1 MDTDVYSPYA
11 AEVEMQSRQKRADR
25 ALEEEEQNRRGE
37 SGVSM
42 TTGLANQMSNNF
54 EGTREPNLVFTFNV
68 GLAPNPQASES
79 SPHLRGFEAVM
90 QVGVEK
96 V

>member
-1 MDTDVYSPYA
+1 
-11 AEVEMQSRQKRADR
+11 
-25 ALEEEEQNRRGE
+25 
-37 SGVSM
+37 M